1 MKSLEQRREV
11 SEIHKMM
18 LDVER
23 RGQWHWEGKPTVQ
36 GMNPGEA
43 KDGSPGR
50 GGGGCSGHGQKNQPG
65 RTTELAVSGIN

>member
-36 GMNPGEA
+36 GMKPSEA

-50 GGGGCSGHGQKNQPG
+50 GGAVRMDR
-65 RTTELAVSGIN
+65 RTSQEEQQNWQ